1 MQQAPMEVH
10 QEAPIDAT
18 GPVDAPMEELHQ
30 DNPTRINNNDPVIMA
45 TA

>member
-1 MQQAPMEVH
+1 MQQAHMEVH
-10 QEAPIDAT
+10 QEA
-18 GPVDAPMEELHQ
+18 PVDAPMEELRQ